1 MREWKNSVKAL
12 VPALVLAFAAV
23 ELLSADLAHADTT
36 TALQITSFYQIVADT
51 VHNHL
56 FISQGSSS
64 QNHIVVTD
72 LSGKQVTTIA
82 GQNGVVGLALS
93 QDGKTLYA
101 ALGASHAVTAIN
113 TATLMQTASYPIG
126 NANTPRD
133 VAVESGKVWVSYDT
147 GTAGAAAI
155 GDIDLTANTPAFETQ
170 SAMGGW
176 YAAPEIAADPQ
187 NAGVL
192 IAAEP
197 DLSPTSVAS
206 YDTTVDPAAVRAQ
219 SVSFNNCS
227 NQRDLAVV
235 PGGSEFILACGA
247 PYAHYRY
254 STADLSQQ
262 GSYGSTNYPDAV
274 AVDANGDVAAGAEN
288 GVSPTDLFVYRPNG
302 DTPVNTYN
310 LVNSGGDLVPRGL
323 AWSPDGSKLF
333 ALLLAPT
340 STSYSLHVIDG
351 PLLISPQLT
360 LNTGSSKFTYGAT
373 VHVTAHLGATDTNRT
388 VSIYAQPSGS
398 TSKTL
403 LKTGKVDASGNLTVN
418 YKAAHNTTFSAVFS
432 GDSQYRPASVT
443 TAISVRAGVSE
454 TLSNYYASTHI
465 GGVTYRLFHRHAL
478 MHVDV
483 IVRPNKSGQCIKFE
497 LQVHDQG
504 AWHGG
509 TTKCGHLNS
518 SSKISIKVDL
528 TPASLGYH
536 YRIRGDYV
544 RSSKDTTN
552 LSNNSAWKYFIVKR

>member
-1 MREWKNSVKAL
+1 MREWKNSAKAL
-12 VPALVLAFAAV
+12 VPALALAFAAV
-23 ELLSADLAHADTT
+23 GLLPTNIAEADVS

-51 VHNHL
+51 AHNHL

-64 QNHIVVTD
+64 QNHIVVTN
-72 LSGKQVTTIA
+72 LAGQQVSTIA
-82 GQNGVVGLALS
+82 NQNGVEGIALS
-93 QDGKTLYA
+93 PDGKTLYA
-101 ALGASHAVTAIN
+101 ALGASHAVSAIN
-113 TATLMQTASYPIG
+113 TTTLVQTASYPVG
-126 NANTPRD
+126 NANTPLD
-133 VAVESGKVWVSYDT
+133 VAIQSGKVWVSYDT

-155 GDIDLTANTPAFETQ
+155 GDIDLTANTPTFETQ

-187 NAGVL
+187 DTGVL
-192 IAAEP
+192 VAAEP
-197 DLSPTSVAS
+197 GLSPTSVAS
-206 YDTTVDPAAVRAQ
+206 YDTTAEPATVRAQ
-219 SVSFNNCS
+219 NASFTNCE

-235 PGGSEFILACGA
+235 PGGSEFILACGW

-254 STADLSQQ
+254 SSADLSQQ
-262 GSYGSTNYPDAV
+262 GSYASTNYPDAV
-274 AVDANGDVAAGAEN
+274 AFDANGDVAAGAEN
-288 GVSPTDLFVYRPNG
+288 GASPTDLFVYRPNG

-333 ALLLAPT
+333 AVLLSPT
-340 STSYSLHVIDG
+340 STIYALHVMDD

-373 VHVTAHLGATDTNRT
+373 VHVTAHLGTTDTNRT

-432 GDSQYRPASVT
+432 GDSHYKPASVT
-443 TAISVRAGVSE
+443 TAISVRAGISE

-478 MHVDV
+478 MHVD
-483 IVRPNKSGQCIKFE
+483 ITVRPNKSGQCIKFE
-497 LQVHDQG
+497 LQVHYQG
-504 AWHGG
+504 AWHGQ
-509 TTKCGHLNS
+509 TTKCGHLDA

-528 TPASLGYH
+528 THASLGYH

-544 RSSKDTTN
+544 RSKDTTN
-552 LSNNSAWKYFIVKR
+552 LSNNSAWNYFIVKR